1 MFSIDRNVEVNI
13 NFGGSGGVL
22 SLMEISKKGDVY
34 LPSSF
39 DYMEDAIGRG
49 IVYPE
54 TVKRIAYIFPVIIVG
69 HDNPKKIY
77 SLEDLTRTG
86 IRIAISD
93 PETVS
98 IGRFSVGL
106 LKYNDL
112 WEKIQKNIIVEVE
125 SFFKAFTVLTLG
137 QVDATIGWNIVSSW
151 NNDKAEIVYIEHDK
165 IPENSTL
172 SIAVSTYSQNRE
184 LAENFL
190 DYLTSND
197 GKKVL
202 REWGYILLEEE
213 IKK

>member
-1 MFSIDRNVEVNI
+1 MFSMDRNVEVNI

-22 SLMEISKKGDVY
+22 SLMEISKKGDIY

-39 DYMEDAIGRG
+39 DYMEDAIRRG

-54 TVKRIAYIFPVIIVG
+54 TVKKIAYIFPVIIVNQ
-69 HDNPKKIY
+69 DNPKKIY
-77 SLEDLTRTG
+77 SLEDLARTG

-125 SFFKAFTVLTLG
+125 SFYKAFTVLTLG

-151 NNDKAEIVYIEHDK
+151 NHDKAEIVYIEHDR

-184 LAENFL
+184 LAENFV

-197 GKKVL
+197 GKNVL

-213 IKK
+213 IKE